1 MLGFFMLMNGL
12 KKIHG
17 TKCDTTRVYI
27 FLALIVI
34 RLMPVISPL
43 VDTQISS
50 PIAQRFDIASLR
62 QRIEAPSFNT
72 LELQAEQEY
81 PELDAS
87 TTHLA
92 ETDAQ
97 EVNLGGS
104 GTFQQTKR
112 KAIIKLSH
120 MRDVDV
126 EMTATDSA
134 EGLADGKYSLD
145 NGEFN
150 TNKYQPDRLGERG
163 PPLV

>member
-1 MLGFFMLMNGL
+1 MNDL
-12 KKIHG
+12 KKIHY
-17 TKCDTTRVYI
+17 TKCNTTRVCI

-34 RLMPVISPL
+34 RMTPVVSPL
-43 VDTQISS
+43 IDTHVSS
-50 PIAQRFDIASLR
+50 PIAQKFELVSLSQRF
-62 QRIEAPSFNT
+62 ETFT
-72 LELQAEQEY
+72 LDTLGVQKEEEHPGLS
-81 PELDAS
+81 AS

-92 ETDAQ
+92 ETEAQ

-112 KAIIKLSH
+112 KFIIKLSH

-126 EMTATDSA
+126 EMTATDSP